1 MPTSR
6 SVLALDTAG
15 RLDRD
20 LATLAAYVDD
30 LRDRLHGDSRGS
42 LLVNALARIIVTAQ
56 LLRTQALDA
65 AVAPESASIEIHE
78 RAMRSRMSVVA
89 RALFALKQNERWLSL
104 TNSVGRFQS
113 LRDFSAHVI
122 DQVAQIHCR
131 WLEGRGSEQR
141 LDPAAQRAL
150 AYAALDDA
158 EITFERLGRDADVE
172 QFLRAGASNGCAA
185 IQTACREL
193 AATFG
198 LALASASEETVITHP
213 ARRLGRRTAS

>member
-1 MPTSR
+1 MPPSR

-65 AVAPESASIEIHE
+65 AVAPESASIEVHE
-78 RAMRSRMSVVA
+78 RAMRARMNIVV
-89 RALFALKQNERWLSL
+89 RALFVLKQNERWLS
-104 TNSVGRFQS
+104 SVGRFRS
-113 LRDFSAHVI
+113 LRDFSRYVI
-122 DQVAQIHCR
+122 DHVAGIHCR
-131 WLEGRGSEQR
+131 WLEARGTEQG
-141 LDPAAQRAL
+141 LDQATRHAL

-158 EITFERLGRDADVE
+158 EISFERLGRDPDVE
-172 QFLRAGASNGCAA
+172 RFLRVGASNGCAA
-185 IQTACREL
+185 VATACREL

-198 LALASASEETVITHP
+198 LALASSSEDAAITHL
-213 ARRLGRRTAS
+213 ASRLGRRTAS